1 MAECNMGFQPTR
13 SIKDRKD
20 SIILCSC
27 MIERSK
33 SLCAHVA
40 RGLEEKNGADV
51 YMPSALL

>member
-13 SIKDRKD
+13 SIKD